1 MTNDWL
7 IQQLDELSEKSEYQ
21 DRALLYEIKKLMAEI
36 DERTMRYARRNRR
49 TILESSQLVKFS
61 YK

>member
-1 MTNDWL
+1 MTNEWL

-36 DERTMRYARRNRR
+36 DERHSCKEKSTDDLGIIS
-49 TILESSQLVKFS
+49 TGEIFL
-61 YK
+61 

>member
-1 MTNDWL
+1 MGL

-36 DERTMRYARRNRR
+36 DERTMAVARRNRR

>member
-36 DERTMRYARRNRR
+36 DEQCSCKEKSTDNLGIIS
-49 TILESSQLVKFS
+49 TGEIFL
-61 YK
+61 

>member
-36 DERTMRYARRNRR
+36 DERT
-49 TILESSQLVKFS
+49 TQLQGEIDGRS
-61 YK
+61 WNHLNW